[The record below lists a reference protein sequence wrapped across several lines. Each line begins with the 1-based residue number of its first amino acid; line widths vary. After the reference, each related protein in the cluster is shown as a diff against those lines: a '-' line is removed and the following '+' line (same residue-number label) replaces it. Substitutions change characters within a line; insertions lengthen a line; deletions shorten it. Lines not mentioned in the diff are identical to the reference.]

1 MNEIGERLKEAR
13 ESMGISIEEASEDL
27 KIKTSQLIDIEEGKR
42 DAFKDILYL
51 KYFIRDYSKYL
62 GLDYESIVEDFNEF
76 VFDYTSKISIDDIKK
91 NSEKNNKKVKKNSN
105 RGIMYYME
113 YKSVV
118 IKYNIISGSIKHSQ
132 LIYHKGDTVHK
143 YVFDTPTRKGYNFD
157 GWYLDPNYK
166 TPVPEEFE
174 INENTTVYAKWT
186 N

>member
-91 NSEKNNKKVKKNSN
+91 NSEKNNKKVKK
-105 RGIMYYME
+105 
-113 YKSVV
+113 
-118 IKYNIISGSIKHSQ
+118 IISPYTVDNEKRNKIPISIIIGTIIVIICFIAFIILSIAMH
-132 LIYHKGDTVHK
+132 
-143 YVFDTPTRKGYNFD
+143 
-157 GWYLDPNYK
+157 
-166 TPVPEEFE
+166 
-174 INENTTVYAKWT
+174 
-186 N
+186 